1 MTISKMKKH
10 KKIIGLFLLFTLL
23 AVAQLQTAG
32 NKPVYAACPPS
43 TTVQQNCIVTQYIRP
58 GIQFL
63 SAGVGVIIITM
74 IIIGAI
80 QYSTSGGN
88 PQGEADA
95 RKKIMNALLAFV
107 TFLFIFTFLNF
118 LIPGGVIP
126 I

>member
-10 KKIIGLFLLFTLL
+10 KKIIGLFLFFILL
-23 AVAQLQTAG
+23 AVAQLQTVGDRYA
-32 NKPVYAACPPS
+32 YAACPPA
-43 TTVQQNCIVTQYIRP
+43 TTVQQNCIVTQYIKP
-58 GIQFL
+58 GINFL
-63 SAGVGVIIITM
+63 SAGVGVVIITM

-95 RKKIMNALLAFV
+95 RKKIINALLAFL
-107 TFLFIFTFLNF
+107 TYIFIYAFLNF